1 MKHNQFFKRRAVAA
15 TLTALG
21 VLTVPQYQVFAQSTN
36 NDTPQRLE
44 SVQITGSATH
54 DAPNLDSKAGTG
66 SRLNMTVR
74 ETPASVTVV
83 NRDVIEERGASDS
96 QEALKS
102 VPGVIASSPPGSA
115 GTIAFRGFGTSNITQ
130 LFNGITVQYDAI
142 AARPIDSWIVDRV
155 EAIGGASSFL
165 FGSGAVGGSVN
176 VVTKL
181 ADPTRD
187 FREVRIA
194 GGNYQSFQVA
204 GGVNQRFGS
213 ENSVRHTARLDA
225 SVTGIN
231 GWVNGMERRA
241 RQVAA
246 SLRSDLTRSLTHTFA
261 AEHQREEVDRV
272 YWGTPLLNPALRQ
285 GRINP
290 ATRFVNYNSADGFYG
305 QDVHWLR
312 SITDY
317 RWSAQSRLTNTIY
330 RYGAVRDYRNVET
343 YTFNAANTQV
353 TRSSPLLQRHD
364 QDVIGNRLEFTHAGT
379 IAGLKSDWAA
389 GFDYSVNKQTRFPRS
404 LTLNVSTVDPIN
416 FSVER
421 FFDIPGMTPGF
432 RPDRD
437 NKVTTLALFVE
448 NRTRVAPAV
457 SVVTALRHDDLKL
470 EGTNRRPETISATNP
485 AYFKNTYRPLTGRA
499 AIVFDI
505 ARDANIYAQISTAA
519 DPPAGLLATAAFSQ
533 VRDFDLT
540 TGRQFEIG
548 SKFNFAQG
556 RGAATLAAYTITR
569 KNLAMTDPTNPL
581 ATIPIGKQS
590 SKGVEAT
597 ISFRPTNTVLL
608 KANAAYTDAQFD
620 DLFERV
626 GNASV
631 SRAGNA
637 PPNVPAV
644 VANVWT
650 SWKPLPN
657 LTVGADARYVS
668 RRYGNTS
675 NTIWDGAYTL
685 VGAFARYQM
694 TPVIELSLRGRNLT
708 DRVYASSVTGTPMF
722 YLGAPRTFEFGLHAR
737 F

>member
-1 MKHNQFFKRRAVAA
+1 MKHNNILMRRDVASA
-15 TLTALG
+15 LIALG
-21 VLTVPQYQVFAQSTN
+21 LVSIPCGEAFAQAEKN
-36 NDTPQRLE
+36 NSAQRLE
-44 SVQITGSATH
+44 PIQVTGSATH
-54 DAPNLDSKAGTG
+54 DAPNLDSKAATG

-83 NRDVIEERGASDS
+83 NRDVIEERGATDS

-102 VPGVIASSPPGSA
+102 VPGVLASSPPGSA
-115 GTIAFRGFGTSNITQ
+115 GTIAFRGFGTANITQ

-155 EAIGGASSFL
+155 EAIGGASTFL
-165 FGSGAVGGSVN
+165 FGAGAVGGSVN

-181 ADPTRD
+181 ADPNKD
-187 FREVRIA
+187 FREVRVS
-194 GGNYQSFQVA
+194 GGNYRSFQVA

-213 ENSVRHTARLDA
+213 ETSLRNTLRMDA
-225 SVTGIN
+225 SVTGIK
-231 GWVNGMERRA
+231 GWVKGSERRS

-246 SLRSDLTRSLTHTFA
+246 SVRSDINRNLTHTFA
-261 AEHQREEVDRV
+261 AEHQREEVDRI
-272 YWGTPLLNPALRQ
+272 YWGTPLLNPTLGQ

-290 ATRFVNYNSADGFYG
+290 ATRFVNYNSVDGFYG

-317 RWSAQSRLTNTIY
+317 RWSAQRRLTNTIY

-379 IAGLKSDWAA
+379 IAGLKSEWAA

-404 LTLNVSTVDPIN
+404 LTLNVSTVDPVN

-432 RPDRD
+432 RSDRD

-448 NRTRVAPAV
+448 NRTRIAPSL
-457 SVVTALRHDDLKL
+457 SVVTALRHDELKL

-485 AYFKNTYRPLTGRA
+485 AYFKNVYRPLTGRA
-499 AIVFDI
+499 AVVFDI
-505 ARDANIYAQISTAA
+505 ARDANIYAQMSTAA

-556 RGAATLAAYTITR
+556 RGAATIAAYTITR
-569 KNLAMTDPTNPL
+569 KNLAMTDPANPL
-581 ATIPIGKQS
+581 ATIPIGQQS
-590 SKGVEAT
+590 AKGFEAT
-597 ISFRPTNTVLL
+597 VSFRPVNTVLVE
-608 KANAAYTDAQFD
+608 ANAAYVDAQFD
-620 DLFERV
+620 DFFERV
-626 GNASV
+626 GSASV

-650 SWKPLPN
+650 SWKPMPG

-668 RRYGNTS
+668 RRYGNTT
-675 NTIWDGAYTL
+675 NTVWDGAYTL
-685 VGAFARYQM
+685 VGAFARYQL
-694 TPVIELSLRGRNLT
+694 TPAIELSLRGRNLT

-722 YLGAPRTFEFGLHAR
+722 YLGAPRTFELGLHAR